1 MNTPATTTMTALQG
15 NAMPSSA
22 PLSVQQQSRH
32 VSAGFFDL
40 QSFELM
46 QRVAKAFAASDL
58 VPQQYR
64 GNLANTMIALDMA
77 QRIGANPLMTMQN
90 LYVVQGAPGWS
101 SKFLIATVNASGR
114 YSSLRYEW
122 RGEPGADNYGCRA
135 WAVEKATGERLDGI
149 WVDWKMVKAE
159 EWNSKKGSKWKTM
172 PDQMFVYR
180 ASAFWVRAYAPEL
193 AMGLQTSEELVDVV
207 DVADDG
213 RVTVTTESLR
223 AHAPAQRVDQETGE
237 IQQEAPKRQRKPR
250 QAEAQEPV
258 QDAVEV
264 TEQQEA
270 PQDRDPAVKQQSNS
284 QPEQD
289 LLGDVPEITW
299 AQVVGQINTA
309 RDKDELD
316 AARDLIKHVPG
327 DNLQAELHQKA
338 AQRLKF
344 LQGEQA

>member
-1 MNTPATTTMTALQG
+1 MNAPATTTMTALQG
-15 NAMPSSA
+15 NAIPSSA
-22 PLSVQQQSRH
+22 PLAVQQQNRQ

-90 LYVVQGAPGWS
+90 LYVVHGTPGWS

-122 RGEPGADNYGCRA
+122 RGEPGQDDYGCRA
-135 WAVEKATGERLDGI
+135 WAIEKATGERLDGI

-159 EWNSKKGSKWKTM
+159 GWSSKNGSKWKTM

-180 ASAFWVRAYAPEL
+180 SSAFWVRAYAPEL

-207 DVADDG
+207 EVREDG
-213 RVTVTTESLR
+213 GVTVTTESLR
-223 AHAPAQRVDQETGE
+223 ASQAPAQQIDADTGE
-237 IQQEAPKRQRKPR
+237 IVQPKRARKPKSEP
-250 QAEAQEPV
+250 AEDLAEQTVSASAAPAQ
-258 QDAVEV
+258 
-264 TEQQEA
+264 QQ
-270 PQDRDPAVKQQSNS
+270 PA
-284 QPEQD
+284 QD
-289 LLGDVPEITW
+289 LLDVAPAVNW
-299 AQVVGQINTA
+299 ASVVQQINTA
-309 RDKDELD
+309 RDTDELD
-316 AARDLIKHVPG
+316 AARDLIQHLP
-327 DNLQAELHQKA
+327 DPTMQAELHTKA
-338 AQRLKF
+338 SQRLAF
-344 LQGEQA
+344 LQEEQP

>member
-1 MNTPATTTMTALQG
+1 MNAPTTLAQMQANAGSALT
-15 NAMPSSA
+15 SSA
-22 PLSVQQQSRH
+22 PIAMQQQNRQ

-90 LYVVQGAPGWS
+90 LYVVHGTPGWS

-122 RGEPGADNYGCRA
+122 RGEPGQDDYGCRA

-159 EWNSKKGSKWKTM
+159 GWNSKNGSKWKTM

-207 DVADDG
+207 TVADDG
-213 RVTVTTESLR
+213 GVTVTTESLR
-223 AHAPAQRVDQETGE
+223 AHTQPQQTINPDTGE
-237 IQQEAPKRQRKPR
+237 ITAEPVKRTRKPR
-250 QAEAQEPV
+250 QAEAAQEPA
-258 QDAVEV
+258 QDVEAVEAL
-264 TEQQEA
+264 TEEPTQ
-270 PQDRDPAVKQQSNS
+270 PA
-284 QPEQD
+284 QD

-309 RDKDELD
+309 RDTDELD
-316 AARDLIKHVPG
+316 AARDLIQYLPDEKM
-327 DNLQAELHQKA
+327 QAELHQKA

>member
-1 MNTPATTTMTALQG
+1 MNAPTTLAQMQANAGSALPS
-15 NAMPSSA
+15 NAQLAVHA
-22 PLSVQQQSRH
+22 PRQ

-90 LYVVQGAPGWS
+90 LYVVHGTPGWS

-122 RGEPGADNYGCRA
+122 RGEPGADDYGCRA
-135 WAVEKATGERLDGI
+135 WAVEKATNERLDGI

-159 EWNSKKGSKWKTM
+159 GWNSKNGSKWKTM

-207 DVADDG
+207 TVADDG
-213 RVTVTTESLR
+213 GVTVTTESLR
-223 AHAPAQRVDQETGE
+223 AHTQPQQTINPDTGE
-237 IQQEAPKRQRKPR
+237 ITAEPVKRTRKPR
-250 QAEAQEPV
+250 QAEAAHEPA
-258 QDAVEV
+258 QDVEAVEAL
-264 TEQQEA
+264 TEEPTQ
-270 PQDRDPAVKQQSNS
+270 PA
-284 QPEQD
+284 QD

-299 AQVVGQINTA
+299 AQVVGQINSA
-309 RDKDELD
+309 RDTDELD
-316 AARDLIKHVPG
+316 AARDLIQYLPDEKMK
-327 DNLQAELHQKA
+327 AELHQKA
-338 AQRLKF
+338 AQRLAF
-344 LQGEQA
+344 LNGEQA